1 MVQPGLKRRTS
12 IASTT
17 TAVSWRNMDQVQYN
31 LFRKSKRVS
40 LREEDM
46 TVLKLSRIFQVSVDS
61 LYLTD
66 DANVAI
72 FASDSSGM
80 FSSLD
85 LCPRGH
91 YEVHGEDDV
100 AAPGSSTGQRFAFS
114 RTSTVTSGSLLGA
127 AALPRASNKTF
138 QRSVYLAEALSGKLS
153 VSRMVMVRFSEAEAS
168 PQGIAA
174 KVKEAI
180 GSPENLILTDSQ
192 GNAIVESEGTTGSP
206 YWRQN
211 ARKVLAVPEK
221 DFTDLQGTKR
231 RRMSRK
237 NEEVG
242 GIAEV
247 TEKIEELVLASQ
259 SLPDVTSAFRE
270 LTDLA
275 AVKRLTLTQSQL
287 QAIKHG
293 FSCAICLKLMTE
305 PIFTQCCQTLIGCKT
320 CVEEWH
326 RNSDTCAKCRGSVE
340 GDSMFEVKGLSEALS
355 VLRSLFEEE

>member
-100 AAPGSSTGQRFAFS
+100 AAPGSSMGQRFAFS
-114 RTSTVTSGSLLGA
+114 RPPTSTVTSGSLLGA

-153 VSRMVMVRFSEAEAS
+153 ASRMVMVRFSEAEAS

-231 RRMSRK
+231 RRMRFPS
-237 NEEVG
+237 EPSG
-242 GIAEV
+242 
-247 TEKIEELVLASQ
+247 
-259 SLPDVTSAFRE
+259 P
-270 LTDLA
+270 
-275 AVKRLTLTQSQL
+275 
-287 QAIKHG
+287 
-293 FSCAICLKLMTE
+293 LMTQPSRVFTAQGPLPMLLITLQGSRALGALT
-305 PIFTQCCQTLIGCKT
+305 PISNPMSASIGVMSTSLRGVKMFGQLLRT
-320 CVEEWH
+320 
-326 RNSDTCAKCRGSVE
+326 KGCRAS
-340 GDSMFEVKGLSEALS
+340 
-355 VLRSLFEEE
+355 